1 MDSLVNPTKYLG
13 RRLNQFYN
21 FFQKI
26 EAVVILSNSIS
37 KTSVSLTTEVKIL
50 LEMKA
55 IDQYLS

>member
-13 RRLNQFYN
+13 KRLNQFYT